1 MRGKMKTKNTEGFT
15 PMDPKEEEAWRLEV
29 EQLRWEAKRRYY
41 DERKM
46 PTERQSRAMDSW
58 DIYEER
64 KKNHETKAD

>member
-1 MRGKMKTKNTEGFT
+1 
-15 PMDPKEEEAWRLEV
+15 MDPKEEEAWRLEV